1 MSIDPN
7 LAKSLFLQALELPSQ
22 EERSA
27 FLDQACASQPELRG
41 RVENLLQ
48 SAATPDSLLD
58 QPAIEIDATQIVVP
72 DPMAVSLDFLQ
83 PSQRPESLGAIG
95 GYDVLE
101 VVGRGG
107 MGIVLRA
114 VDAKLNRVVAIKV
127 LVPELAGNPQARR
140 RFLREAQAAAAVCH
154 DHVVTIHGVDDDEN
168 LPFIVMEYIVGQSL
182 QQKIDKSGPLGLKET
197 LRIGM
202 QIAAGLSAAHKQ
214 GLVHRDIKPANILL
228 ENGVERVKITDFGLA
243 RASDEVAITQF
254 GQIAGTPQYMSPE
267 QAMGH
272 SVDQR
277 SDLFSLGSVLYTMC
291 TGRPAFRADST
302 VAVLRRV
309 CDETPRPISELN
321 PDIPDW
327 LVAIVE
333 RLMAKAPEQRFQS
346 ASEVAILLEQWLAHC
361 QQPGSVPRPASSVS
375 QVSLTSRKTSSQQ
388 SSWKDFLARNM
399 RLAGLVVTSAASVF
413 GLLYYFNQPLA
424 LWFQNRSLV
433 QFRGNTSVIPMNNG
447 EVLSVLSGNGG
458 IYVKPGRFGF
468 EIRKKPNHRISEV
481 RVEDLTLWP
490 LGTRTEVLRTA
501 RQSIAVQAG
510 QHWRI
515 TIKHEADVPLMGLP
529 LPDLAEPDF
538 DSDSPP
544 WTPLFNGK
552 DLAGWKTFETAPGDW
567 TVKDHVLTSRGP
579 YSFLYSERGDFC
591 DFQLRAEFRINAAG
605 DSGIL
610 FRSPFE
616 LMKYPTSF
624 GVKGYEAQIQGKTGS
639 GMNTGSLAVVRAN
652 GNWELLTPVNESVA
666 KPDEWATLQITA
678 RGHRVNVRVNG
689 ILTASSQDRKTGLTC
704 GHIAL
709 QQSTPQTIVQF
720 RKIEIRA
727 FPNDAVPEL
736 ATPSSPDQAAK
747 LQASYAKNSGVPVQ
761 TVNAIGM
768 PLRLIP
774 GGTFEMGSTAEELRQ
789 LREELERIGESDF
802 AMFAAASSGPR
813 HQVTLTEPFYIGV
826 HEVTVGQFLKFVE
839 ATHYEPATERRH
851 TWKNFLAA
859 DDSDAT
865 RPVCGVS
872 WADAKAFCDWLN
884 NQSDTSGLVESG
896 SYDLPTEAQ
905 WEYACRGGS
914 DSLWCCGSDEM
925 ALGEFAVFGQSS
937 QMRPAT
943 VGSRKP
949 NGFGLYDMH
958 GNVSEWCRDWH
969 HQDAYRRLDPQNP
982 VWLESPGDAASG
994 RVVRGGSWNSRSWW
1008 TRSTTRSYDHFA
1020 NPAHPTGFR
1029 VVCKPIAVI
1038 TKR

>member
-7 LAKSLFLQALELPSQ
+7 LAKSLFLQAIELPSQ

-27 FLDQACASQPELRG
+27 FLDLACAGQPELRG

-48 SAATPDSLLD
+48 SADTPDSLLD

-83 PSQRPESLGAIG
+83 PPQRPESFGAIG

-114 VDAKLNRVVAIKV
+114 IDAKLNRVVAIKV

-154 DHVVTIHGVDDDEN
+154 DHVVTIHGVDDDEK

-202 QIAAGLSAAHKQ
+202 QIAAGLTAAHKQ

-346 ASEVAILLEQWLAHC
+346 ASEVANLLEQWLAHC
-361 QQPGSVPRPASSVS
+361 QQPGSVPRPATMTR
-375 QVSLTSRKTSSQQ
+375 QPLLKSLEADSKQSFAKKFLSR
-388 SSWKDFLARNM
+388 RM
-399 RLAGLVVTSAASVF
+399 RTANLVIATSAIVL
-413 GLLYYFNQPLA
+413 GLLYSFHLPLY
-424 LWFQNRSLV
+424 LWCHNRALV
-433 QFRGNTSVIPMNNG
+433 QFRGDAWVMPTNNN
-447 EVLSVLSGNGG
+447 EVLSVLSGNDG
-458 IYVKPGRFGF
+458 IYVNPGRFSF
-468 EIRKKPNHRISEV
+468 QVRKKPNHRISEV
-481 RVEDLTLWP
+481 RIEDLSLWP
-490 LGTRTEVLRTA
+490 LGTRTEILRTA
-501 RQSIAVQAG
+501 PQSIAVQAG

-515 TIKHEADVPLMGLP
+515 TVKHEADVPLMGPL

-544 WTPLFNGK
+544 WTTLFNGK

-605 DSGIL
+605 DSGII

-624 GVKGYEAQIQGKTGS
+624 GVKGYEAQIQARTGS

-666 KPDEWATLQITA
+666 KSDEWATLQITA
-678 RGHRVNVRVNG
+678 RGHRINVRVNG
-689 ILTASSQDRKTGLTC
+689 ILTASFQDRTTGLTC

-720 RKIEIRA
+720 RKIEVRT
-727 FPNDAVPEL
+727 FPDDAATVPVI
-736 ATPSSPDQAAK
+736 PSGPDQVAK
-747 LQASYAKNSGVPVQ
+747 LQERCAKDAGIPVQ
-761 TVNAIGM
+761 TVNPLGM

-774 GGTFEMGSTAEELRQ
+774 GGSFEMGSTAEELKQ
-789 LREELERIGESDF
+789 LSEELERNGESDF
-802 AMFAAASSGPR
+802 ARFAAASSGPK
-813 HQVTLTEPFYIGV
+813 HQVTLTEPFYIGM
-826 HEVTVGQFLKFVE
+826 HEVTLGQFLKFAE
-839 ATHYEPATERRH
+839 ATHLEPQAGHHQNWR
-851 TWKNFLAA
+851 NFIHGEGNAA
-859 DDSDAT
+859 D
-865 RPVCGVS
+865 RPICGVS
-872 WADAKAFCDWLN
+872 WVDAKAFCDWLN
-884 NQSDTSGLVESG
+884 TQPDTSGIVESG

-905 WEYACRGGS
+905 WEYTCRAGS
-914 DSLWCCGSDEM
+914 IFHWCCGSDDVTLER
-925 ALGEFAVFGQSS
+925 FAVFGQSGQPLPS
-937 QMRPAT
+937 T
-943 VGSRKP
+943 IGSRQP
-949 NGFGLYDMH
+949 NGFGVYDMH
-958 GNVSEWCRDWH
+958 GNVTEWCRDWH
-969 HQDAYRRLDPQNP
+969 HQDAYRRLNPLDP
-982 VWLESPGDAASG
+982 VWLESPGNSASG
-994 RVVRGGSWNSRSWW
+994 RVVRGGSWGSRSWW
-1008 TRSTTRSYDHFA
+1008 TRSTTRSYDNST

-1029 VVCKPIAVI
+1029 VVCKP
-1038 TKR
+1038 RLQ

>member
-1 MSIDPN
+1 MTIDPN
-7 LAKSLFLQALELPSQ
+7 LAKSLFLQATELPSQ
-22 EERSA
+22 EARSA
-27 FLDQACASQPELRG
+27 FLDQACAGQPELRE

-48 SAATPDSLLD
+48 SADTPDSLLD
-58 QPAIEIDATQIVVP
+58 QPAIEIDATRIVVP
-72 DPMAVSLDFLQ
+72 DPLAVSLDFLQ

-114 VDAKLNRVVAIKV
+114 VDANLNRVVAIKV

-154 DHVVTIHGVDDDEN
+154 DHVVTIHGVDDDEK

-202 QIAAGLSAAHKQ
+202 QIAAGLTAAHKQ

-346 ASEVAILLEQWLAHC
+346 ASEVANLLEQWLAHC
-361 QQPGSVPRPASSVS
+361 QQPGSVPRPASSVR
-375 QVSLTSRKTSSQQ
+375 QVSLKSGTTSSQQ
-388 SSWKDFLARNM
+388 SSWKEFLLRNK
-399 RLAGLVVTSAASVF
+399 RAVSLVLTTAALVYCF
-413 GLLYYFNQPLA
+413 HLPLS

-433 QFRGNTSVIPMNNG
+433 QFRGDTWVMPVNND
-447 EVLSVLSGNGG
+447 EVLSVIAGDRG
-458 IYVKPGRFGF
+458 IYVKPGRFSF

-501 RQSIAVQAG
+501 PQSIAVQAG

-515 TIKHEADVPLMGLP
+515 TVKHEADVPLMGPP
-529 LPDLAEPDF
+529 LPDLAEPVL
-538 DSDSPP
+538 DS
-544 WTPLFNGK
+544 
-552 DLAGWKTFETAPGDW
+552 
-567 TVKDHVLTSRGP
+567 
-579 YSFLYSERGDFC
+579 
-591 DFQLRAEFRINAAG
+591 
-605 DSGIL
+605 
-610 FRSPFE
+610 
-616 LMKYPTSF
+616 
-624 GVKGYEAQIQGKTGS
+624 
-639 GMNTGSLAVVRAN
+639 
-652 GNWELLTPVNESVA
+652 
-666 KPDEWATLQITA
+666 
-678 RGHRVNVRVNG
+678 
-689 ILTASSQDRKTGLTC
+689 
-704 GHIAL
+704 
-709 QQSTPQTIVQF
+709 
-720 RKIEIRA
+720 
-727 FPNDAVPEL
+727 EL
-736 ATPSSPDQAAK
+736 ATPSGPDQAAK
-747 LQASYAKNSGVPVQ
+747 LQEISAKNAGTPVQ

-774 GGTFEMGSTAEELRQ
+774 GGSFEMGSTAEELKQ
-789 LREELERIGESDF
+789 LREELERNGESDF
-802 AMFAAASSGPR
+802 ARFAAASSGPKHR
-813 HQVTLTEPFYIGV
+813 VTLTEPFYIGM
-826 HEVTVGQFLKFVE
+826 HEVTVGQFLKFAE
-839 ATHYEPATERRH
+839 ATHLEPQAGNHQNWR
-851 TWKNFLAA
+851 NFINGEDNAA
-859 DDSDAT
+859 N
-865 RPVCGVS
+865 RPICGVS
-872 WADAKAFCDWLN
+872 WTDAKAFCDWLN
-884 NQSDTSGLVESG
+884 TQPDTSGIVDSG

-905 WEYACRGGS
+905 WEYTCRAGS
-914 DSLWCCGSDEM
+914 NFLWCCGSDVGNLEK
-925 ALGEFAVFGQSS
+925 FAVFGQSGQPLPS
-937 QMRPAT
+937 T
-943 VGSRKP
+943 VGSRQP
-949 NGFGLYDMH
+949 NGFGVYDMH
-958 GNVSEWCRDWH
+958 GNVTEWCRDWH
-969 HQDAYRRLDPQNP
+969 HLEAYRRPNSQDP
-982 VWLESPGDAASG
+982 VWLETPKDLASG
-994 RVVRGGSWNSRSWW
+994 RVVRGGSWGSRSWW
-1008 TRSTTRSYDHFA
+1008 TRSTTRSYDNPV

-1029 VVCKPIAVI
+1029 VVCNP
-1038 TKR
+1038 KRQ

>member
-7 LAKSLFLQALELPSQ
+7 LAKSLFLQAIELPSL
-22 EERSA
+22 EARSA
-27 FLDQACASQPELRG
+27 FLDQVCAGQPELRG

-48 SAATPDSLLD
+48 SADTPDSLLD
-58 QPAIEIDATQIVVP
+58 QPAIEIDATRIVVP
-72 DPMAVSLDFLQ
+72 DPLAVSLDFLQ
-83 PSQRPESLGAIG
+83 PSQLPESLGAIG

-114 VDAKLNRVVAIKV
+114 IDAKLNRVVAIKV

-154 DHVVTIHGVDDDEN
+154 DHVVTIHGVDDDEK

-202 QIAAGLSAAHKQ
+202 QIAAGLTAAHKQ

-272 SVDQR
+272 SVDRR

-327 LVAIVE
+327 LVAIIE
-333 RLMAKAPEQRFQS
+333 RLMSKSPEQRFQS
-346 ASEVAILLEQWLAHC
+346 ASEVANLLEQWLAHC
-361 QQPGSVPRPASSVS
+361 QQPGSAPRPATITR
-375 QVSLTSRKTSSQQ
+375 QPLLRSLAADSKQPFA
-388 SSWKDFLARNM
+388 KKFLSRNM
-399 RLAGLVVTSAASVF
+399 RTVSLVLTTATLVL
-413 GLLYYFNQPLA
+413 GLLYCFHLPLS

-433 QFRGNTSVIPMNNG
+433 QFRGDTWVMPVNNG
-447 EVLSVLSGNGG
+447 EVLSVLAGDGG
-458 IYVKPGRFGF
+458 IYVKPGRFSF
-468 EIRKKPNHRISEV
+468 QIRKKPNHRISEV
-481 RVEDLTLWP
+481 RIEDLSLWP
-490 LGTRTEVLRTA
+490 LGTRTEILQA
-501 RQSIAVQAG
+501 APQSIAVRAG

-515 TIKHEADVPLMGLP
+515 TVKHEDDVPLMGAR
-529 LPDLAEPDF
+529 LPDLSEPDF

-567 TVKDHVLTSRGP
+567 TVKDQILTSRGP

-605 DSGIL
+605 DSGII

-624 GVKGYEAQIQGKTGS
+624 GVKGYEAQIQAKVGS
-639 GMNTGSLAVVRAN
+639 GINTGSLAVVRTN

-678 RGHRVNVRVNG
+678 QGPRINVRVNG
-689 ILTASSQDRKTGLTC
+689 ILTASSQDRTTGLTC

-720 RKIEIRA
+720 RKIEIRK
-727 FPNDAVPEL
+727 FPSDAVPVP
-736 ATPSSPDQAAK
+736 AIPSGPDQAAK
-747 LQASYAKNSGVPVQ
+747 RQESYAKSVGIPVQ
-761 TVNAIGM
+761 TINPLGIT
-768 PLRLIP
+768 LRLIP
-774 GGTFEMGSTAEELRQ
+774 GGSFEMGSSAEELKQ
-789 LREELERIGESDF
+789 LKEELDRIGESDF
-802 AMFAAASSGPR
+802 ARFIAASSGPR
-813 HQVTLTEPFYIGV
+813 HKVTLTEPFYIGM

-839 ATHYEPATERRH
+839 ATNYEPIAERRL
-851 TWKNFLAA
+851 TWKKFLAG
-859 DDSDAT
+859 DERYAT

-872 WADAKAFCDWLN
+872 WADAKAYCDWLN
-884 NQSDTSGLVESG
+884 SQPDASGIVESG
-896 SYDLPTEAQ
+896 SYDLPSEAQ
-905 WEYACRGGS
+905 WEYACRAGS
-914 DSLWCCGSDEM
+914 DSLWSHGSDEV
-925 ALGEFAVFGQSS
+925 ALDKFAVFDQSAQQLPS
-937 QMRPAT
+937 T
-943 VGSRKP
+943 VGSRQP

-969 HQDAYRRLDPQNP
+969 HQDAYRRLNPQDP
-982 VWLESPGDAASG
+982 VWLETPGESASG
-994 RVVRGGSWNSRSWW
+994 RVVRGGSWRSRSWW
-1008 TRSTTRSYDHFA
+1008 TRSTTRSYDNFA
-1020 NPAHPTGFR
+1020 NPAYPTGFR
-1029 VVCKPIAVI
+1029 VVCKP
-1038 TKR
+1038 RLQ